1 MGIGEREGV
10 SATTMI
16 HSRTA
21 IDRRTLLRVGGA
33 GLFGLSLPQLLRA
46 EWTHKARAKAVIFL
60 HQYGGPPG
68 HETVDM
74 KPDAPAEVRGSFKPI
89 PTKVPGLQVCEMLP
103 RVADVADKLTVIR
116 CVQHTMKNHNSAG
129 YYSLTGMAPPSDDQ
143 RLRDSIDLFPAYGS
157 IVDKFTP
164 APKGVPTFVA
174 YPHVIRDGSI
184 TPGQHASFLGK
195 AHNPFLFTRDP
206 NDADFRLPELTLP
219 GSISPERMENRKEV
233 LKLIDGQTR
242 LIEESA
248 VAHGIDEL
256 YQKAVTMLTAKEFK
270 KAFDL
275 LDEPKKL
282 RDKYGHTTYGQGCLL
297 ARRLVEAGVKF
308 VNVYFSEFIGGP
320 KGGWDVHGFDNK
332 PMDPILKNYL
342 LPITNQ
348 TLPTLIED
356 LDQRGLL
363 KDTLVLW
370 MGEFGRTPRINN
382 LAGRDHWPQCYPVVM
397 AGGGVKGGY
406 IYGASDKIGAYPT
419 FGQARPEDIS
429 ATVFQLL
436 GIDPETEIRD
446 TLSRPMPVSRG
457 KVIDEVI
464 A

>member
-1 MGIGEREGV
+1 M
-10 SATTMI
+10 T
-16 HSRTA
+16 HSSHE

-33 GLFGLSLPQLLRA
+33 GLFGLSLPQVLRA
-46 EWTHKARAKAVIFL
+46 GETHRARAKAVIFL

-89 PTKVPGLQVCEMLP
+89 PTKVLGLQVCEALP
-103 RVADVADKLTVIR
+103 RWADVADKLTVIR

-129 YYSLTGMAPPSDDQ
+129 YYSLTGLAPPSDDQ

-157 IVDKFTP
+157 IVDKFAP

-195 AHNPFLFTRDP
+195 PHNPFLFTRDP
-206 NDADFRLPELTLP
+206 NDPDFRLPELTLP
-219 GSISPERMENRKEV
+219 GSISPERMESRKEV
-233 LKLIDGQTR
+233 LKLIDGQSR

-248 VAHGIDEL
+248 VAQGIDES
-256 YQKAVTMLTAKEFK
+256 YRKAVTMLTSKEFK

-282 RDKYGHTTYGQGCLL
+282 RDKYGRTTYGQGCLL

-308 VNVYFSEFIGGP
+308 VNLYFAEVIGGP

-406 IYGASDKIGAYPT
+406 IYGASDKIGAYPAL
-419 FGQARPEDIS
+419 GQARPEDIS
-429 ATVFQLL
+429 ATVFHML

-446 TLSRPMPVSRG
+446 TLNRPMPISRG
-457 KVIDEVI
+457 KVIEDVI

>member
-1 MGIGEREGV
+1 L
-10 SATTMI
+10 A
-16 HSRTA
+16 A
-21 IDRRTLLRVGGA
+21 IDRRTVLRVGGT

-46 EWTHKARAKAVIFL
+46 EGTHKARAKAVIFL

-89 PTKVPGLQVCEMLP
+89 PTKVPGLQVCELLP

-129 YYSLTGMAPPSDDQ
+129 YYSLTGLAPPSDDQ

-157 IVDKFTP
+157 IVDKFAP

-206 NDADFRLPELTLP
+206 NDPDFRLPELTLP
-219 GSISPERMENRKEV
+219 GSISPERMESRKEV
-233 LKLIDGQTR
+233 LKLIDGQAR
-242 LIEESA
+242 VIEESA
-248 VAHGIDEL
+248 VAQGIDES
-256 YQKAVTMLTAKEFK
+256 YRKAVTMLTSKEFK
-270 KAFDL
+270 KAFDMS
-275 LDEPKKL
+275 DEPKKL
-282 RDKYGHTTYGQGCLL
+282 RDKYGRTTYGQGSLL
-297 ARRLVEAGVKF
+297 ARRLVEAGAKF
-308 VNVYFSEFIGGP
+308 INLYFAEVIGGP

-406 IYGASDKIGAYPT
+406 IYGASDKIGAYPAL
-419 FGQARPEDIS
+419 GQARPEDIS

-446 TLSRPMPVSRG
+446 TLNRPMPVSRG
-457 KVIDEVI
+457 KVIDDVI